1 MVDEDKFIMVSLD
14 DEKSKAVADVLS
26 SKTCKTIIGYLAE
39 NKEASEKDLAD
50 KLDIPLNTVEYNLK
64 KLIESGFVQRR
75 KNFFWS
81 KKGKKI
87 VMYELSNKS
96 IIISHKK
103 PIKEKIKS
111 IIPPVILTAV
121 GAFAIWVYGAISA
134 SLSSSCSSGLL
145 SGTGACAYKSVNAAA
160 VPVAASGAIQV
171 ASAATTI
178 VSSPLWEWFLLG
190 GLIAIFIF
198 SVINWRKL

>member
-14 DEKSKAVADVLS
+14 DEKSKAVAEVLS
-26 SKTCKTIIGYLAE
+26 SKTCKSIIGYLAE
-39 NKEASEKDLAD
+39 NKEASEKDLSD
-50 KLDIPLNTVEYNLK
+50 KLNIPLNTIEYNLK
-64 KLIESGFVQRR
+64 KLIESGFVQKR

-87 VMYELSNKS
+87 AMYELSNKS

-103 PIKEKIKS
+103 PTKEKIKS
-111 IIPPVILTAV
+111 IVPTVILTSV
-121 GAFAIWVYGAISA
+121 GAFAIWAYEKISA
-134 SLSSSCSSGLL
+134 SLSSCSSSILGR
-145 SGTGACAYKSVNAAA
+145 GTAACAYNSASIAA
-160 VPVAASGAIQV
+160 PVATQ
-171 ASAATTI
+171 I
-178 VSSPLWEWFLLG
+178 VSQATSGTTVIASYPLWEWFLLG